1 MVLSGLIILIFL
13 CAALVGSP
21 PQIWACTSPADNPQ
35 SEPALN
41 PRDETNLVASWE
53 GIGQA
58 YRTESGTSGFAWPSG
73 APPLS
78 TQSTP
83 RLGYPVFPGS
93 FGPGGT
99 ISSTPNWDRQGLPA
113 SAGTTGGL
121 SSPNGQARGLPV
133 TPAPVI
139 SGPTVTATSAPLS
152 CSPIPSSFEP
162 NPGATPVFTH
172 LQSPVPETTGFPMLS
187 PSPDG
192 VTSAYV
198 PPSGISSG
206 QRGFPFFASP
216 WGEQPQ
222 GPVPNPGGVHINSA
236 DSRLGNPDIYTSPG
250 PVAEIR
256 RMEDLEILAKVGSS
270 WILAGDIR
278 PGVAEVLEERASAI
292 PPHER
297 PIVEK
302 MATVR
307 ILDQMIET
315 RLLYLAATQR
325 IPAERLAEIEKRLA
339 QVFEDEELPRRVKA
353 GNFDSVQAY
362 QTKLESLGGSLERER
377 RLFIERAIASQWL
390 HHAIGPIPEP
400 DPGEL
405 LQYYQEHIDEFETP
419 AQVRWEE
426 VWVNIPR
433 YSDGLEAWAK
443 LAHVG
448 NMLLQGVPLEQA
460 LASQPPGEPR
470 CYGQRRDWLPAGS
483 PLVSPVMQA
492 VLFQLPVGFWSEIF
506 REQNRF
512 YIVRVLER
520 KEAVRTPFS
529 EAQPKIR
536 KQLVEHRRKEKI
548 RAYLA
553 ELRSQTT
560 IWTVFDE
567 DPQATAWRKAWAQ
580 GK

>member
-1 MVLSGLIILIFL
+1 
-13 CAALVGSP
+13 
-21 PQIWACTSPADNPQ
+21 
-35 SEPALN
+35 
-41 PRDETNLVASWE
+41 
-53 GIGQA
+53 
-58 YRTESGTSGFAWPSG
+58 
-73 APPLS
+73 
-78 TQSTP
+78 
-83 RLGYPVFPGS
+83 
-93 FGPGGT
+93 
-99 ISSTPNWDRQGLPA
+99 
-113 SAGTTGGL
+113 
-121 SSPNGQARGLPV
+121 
-133 TPAPVI
+133 
-139 SGPTVTATSAPLS
+139 
-152 CSPIPSSFEP
+152 
-162 NPGATPVFTH
+162 
-172 LQSPVPETTGFPMLS
+172 
-187 PSPDG
+187 
-192 VTSAYV
+192 
-198 PPSGISSG
+198 
-206 QRGFPFFASP
+206 
-216 WGEQPQ
+216 
-222 GPVPNPGGVHINSA
+222 
-236 DSRLGNPDIYTSPG
+236 
-250 PVAEIR
+250 
-256 RMEDLEILAKVGSS
+256 MEDLEILAKVGSS

-278 PGVAEVLEERASAI
+278 PGVAEVLEERASVI

-325 IPAERLAEIEKRLA
+325 IPGDRLAEIEKRLT
-339 QVFEDEELPRRVKA
+339 QVFETEELPRRIKT
-353 GNFDSVQAY
+353 GNFGSVEAY
-362 QTKLESLGGSLERER
+362 QAKLESLGGSLERER

-405 LQYYQEHIDEFETP
+405 LQYYQDHIEEFETP

-433 YSDGLEAWAK
+433 YTDGAEAWAK
-443 LAHVG
+443 LAQVG

-470 CYGQRRDWLPAGS
+470 CYGQQRDWLPAGS
-483 PLVSPVMQA
+483 PLVSPIMQA
-492 VLFQLPVGFWSEIF
+492 VLFQLPVGYWSEIF
-506 REQNRF
+506 REGNRF

-529 EAQPKIR
+529 EAQPQIR
-536 KQLVEHRRKEKI
+536 KQLLEHRRKERI

>member
-1 MVLSGLIILIFL
+1 
-13 CAALVGSP
+13 
-21 PQIWACTSPADNPQ
+21 
-35 SEPALN
+35 
-41 PRDETNLVASWE
+41 
-53 GIGQA
+53 
-58 YRTESGTSGFAWPSG
+58 
-73 APPLS
+73 
-78 TQSTP
+78 
-83 RLGYPVFPGS
+83 
-93 FGPGGT
+93 
-99 ISSTPNWDRQGLPA
+99 
-113 SAGTTGGL
+113 
-121 SSPNGQARGLPV
+121 
-133 TPAPVI
+133 
-139 SGPTVTATSAPLS
+139 
-152 CSPIPSSFEP
+152 
-162 NPGATPVFTH
+162 
-172 LQSPVPETTGFPMLS
+172 
-187 PSPDG
+187 
-192 VTSAYV
+192 
-198 PPSGISSG
+198 
-206 QRGFPFFASP
+206 
-216 WGEQPQ
+216 
-222 GPVPNPGGVHINSA
+222 
-236 DSRLGNPDIYTSPG
+236 
-250 PVAEIR
+250 
-256 RMEDLEILAKVGSS
+256 MEDLEILAKVGSS

-362 QTKLESLGGSLERER
+362 QAKLESLGGSLDRER

-553 ELRSQTT
+553 ELRSQTSV
-560 IWTVFDE
+560 WTVFDE
-567 DPQATAWRKAWAQ
+567 DPQAAAWRKAWSQ